1 MYIPDLICIL
11 ISQSAYIY
19 QSLIIDNHLFFANQ
33 PYTSIIDSSIAR
45 TIPIKRHF
53 LFQKLYRSSLNLK
66 PIRQLAEHEKK
77 KSLPRSADI
86 TKADGGGGHSSRSF
100 ARSLAQFAPI
110 KFIGDSRTQPLSL
123 FLFLSLSSPPSPR
136 HVYVSRW
143 RRRGTSTCA
152 QMSRLRAYI
161 ASRVAVCVYIDALVP
176 PFIYTCV
183 CVCVCTRASTCVA
196 SARANCNRRR
206 CYPSPLILYM
216 YMYIYI
222 YIHTRTH
229 AAAYITR
236 GRRGQPRAHEAR
248 DIARRPRALSRWR
261 RWRAEASFRGVPP
274 RFASPRCCCRT
285 AARM

>member
-123 FLFLSLSSPPSPR
+123 FLFLSLSPFAAARICKSLAAAGNEYVRANEQITRVRSQPRRRVRIYRRARSPFYIYLCVCAR
-136 HVYVSRW
+136 AQVRVSRP
-143 RRRGTSTCA
+143 RERTATVADVIRP
-152 QMSRLRAYI
+152 RLY
-161 ASRVAVCVYIDALVP
+161 
-176 PFIYTCV
+176 YTCI
-183 CVCVCTRASTCVA
+183 C
-196 SARANCNRRR
+196 
-206 CYPSPLILYM
+206 
-216 YMYIYI
+216 IYI
-222 YIHTRTH
+222 YTHTRTH

-236 GRRGQPRAHEAR
+236 GRRGHEAR